1 MPGRSHGWRSLMGY
15 SPKRGKESDMTERLH
30 FHLHGGGNEDND
42 NLLQKIPCTH
52 CYTQCPQ
59 PYSRHRR
66 PTPPPETPGHS
77 QGSLGQSLVGSLL
90 FFPGSWC
97 AQVSVFVLQESVSQS
112 CVSSGSSMMGL
123 MATSS
128 KRGYAIPRSAALRAP
143 APIAVHR

>member
-1 MPGRSHGWRSLMGY
+1 MGY

-97 AQVSVFVLQESVSQS
+97 AQVSVFVLQESVSPVLCKFWQLYGGGNGDVQPTPLFLPGES
-112 CVSSGSSMMGL
+112 YGQRNLAGCSPGVARVG
-123 MATSS
+123 
-128 KRGYAIPRSAALRAP
+128 
-143 APIAVHR
+143 HD